1 MQSLIASKDLVPL
14 MGERV
19 SAPKPTEPV
28 PMTQFLENVGQA
40 LMSAQKSLDVESAN
54 YLADSASQKHVLK
67 SVFRIPKVSAEL
79 KFAIDEIT
87 NKGVNLLIYKDE
99 AQARTLNQ
107 QSIQFEIV
115 SIPPPPDLP
124 PIPFQV
130 NIVFAKDRRVK
141 ILSILPANP
150 WGTDVDAVLV
160 FEIAVGQLL
169 IAYAKDGIGNVG
181 FWYAVEDPLGAVA
194 LRPFGAQD
202 GAAVEPTRKTVQAL
216 GIKQKLFLS
225 RL

>member
-1 MQSLIASKDLVPL
+1 
-14 MGERV
+14 
-19 SAPKPTEPV
+19 
-28 PMTQFLENVGQA
+28 
-40 LMSAQKSLDVESAN
+40 
-54 YLADSASQKHVLK
+54 LK